1 MAPNEEILHPRTPAA
16 TVLLQARDTVSVT
29 AARTAEPG
37 AGIVSCRPG
46 ISMTSQQWNPD
57 TYARNARFVSDLGAG
72 VFELLA
78 PKRGERVLDLG
89 CGDGALTEKLVAA
102 GCRVTA
108 IDSSAEQVGAAR
120 ARGLDARRGRA
131 ETLPFDE
138 EFDAVFSN
146 AVLHWIPDAG
156 AVIRSVHRALKPG
169 GRFVAEFGGAGCV
182 QTVRLALID
191 AANRRGL
198 DGAALDPWFFPT
210 EVAYRAL
217 LEAQG
222 FTVRS
227 MALFPRPTPLP
238 GDITDWLDTFAQPFL
253 GALPAGERD
262 GFVKEVRRAVQPALF
277 DPASG
282 WTADYVRL
290 RFDAEKQP

>member
-1 MAPNEEILHPRTPAA
+1 
-16 TVLLQARDTVSVT
+16 
-29 AARTAEPG
+29 
-37 AGIVSCRPG
+37 
-46 ISMTSQQWNPD
+46 MTTQQWNPD

-78 PKRGERVLDLG
+78 PRPGERVLDLG

-102 GCRVTA
+102 GCRVIA
-108 IDSSAEQVGAAR
+108 IDSSAEQIGAAR

-131 ETLPFDE
+131 ETLPFKG

-146 AVLHWIPDAG
+146 AVLHWIPDAA
-156 AVIRSVHRALKPG
+156 AVIASVYRALKPG

-198 DGAALDPWFFPT
+198 DGAALDPWYFPT
-210 EVAYRAL
+210 EAAYRSL
-217 LEAQG
+217 LDAQG
-222 FTVRS
+222 FGVRA
-227 MALFPRPTPLP
+227 MALFPRPTSLP
-238 GDITDWLDTFAQPFL
+238 GDITDWLETFAQPFL
-253 GALPAGERD
+253 GAVPAGERD
-262 GFVKEVRRAVQPALF
+262 AFLQEVRGAVQPALF
-277 DPASG
+277 DPARG

-290 RFDAEKQP
+290 RFDAMKAH

>member
-1 MAPNEEILHPRTPAA
+1 MPTQH
-16 TVLLQARDTVSVT
+16 
-29 AARTAEPG
+29 
-37 AGIVSCRPG
+37 
-46 ISMTSQQWNPD
+46 WNPD
-57 TYARNARFVSDLGAG
+57 TYARNARFVSDLGRG

-78 PKRGERVLDLG
+78 PLPGEQVLDLG

-102 GCRVTA
+102 GCRVIA
-108 IDSSAEQVGAAR
+108 IDSSAEQIGAAR
-120 ARGLDARRGRA
+120 ARGLDARRGSA
-131 ETLPFDE
+131 ETLPFNA

-146 AVLHWIPDAG
+146 AVLHWIRDAA
-156 AVIRSVHRALKPG
+156 AVIASVRRALKPG

-198 DGAALDPWFFPT
+198 DGAALDPWYFPT
-210 EVAYRAL
+210 EAAYRAL

-253 GALPAGERD
+253 DAVPPGERAA
-262 GFVKEVRRAVQPALF
+262 FVREVRGAVQPALF
-277 DPASG
+277 DPAHG